1 MNGFKYLFT
10 PIKIG
15 PMTVP
20 NRIVMNAHAHRFYS
34 STGAPNERAI
44 NYYVTRAKGG
54 VGLMIMPYGAAAPYT
69 TTGGRVATQD
79 DNAVPAFAA
88 AVKALHECDTR
99 VLIQLHHHG
108 KYANPRMYG
117 GAALAPSPIMGGILP
132 AVLLGASEMPHEMDI
147 DEIKT
152 LVTAYGSAAYRMRE
166 AGFDG
171 VEISAV
177 LSFLLGSF
185 MSPAT
190 NQRTDEYGGSLENRL
205 RLPLEIIDAI
215 RAAVGPDFVVGMKL
229 DGDEYIDGGLT
240 LDDTKVI
247 APKLEATGKL
257 DYLNIGAG
265 AYPTPHIPP
274 MYFPL
279 GPFVYL
285 SAGIKE
291 VVSLPVFS
299 GGRINDPIQAET
311 ILQNNQADMIAMAR
325 PLIADPEL
333 PNKAREGRIDEIRK
347 CIACNDACWAPLFA
361 ATVPLTCAINPEA
374 GREKEMALKPATER
388 KRIMVIGGG
397 AAGLEA
403 ARVAALRGHQVALYE
418 KDEQLGGQLNI
429 VAKAPGRTDFAEVT
443 RYYTF
448 QMELLNVEIHLG
460 TEVTADMVKAENPDA
475 VVVATGSIPPKPK
488 WPASDKVNVVET
500 REVIE
505 ERVQVGKNVLV
516 VDEEYHMQPLEV
528 ADFLADKGA
537 KVEVVTETLFAGS
550 QVDDSTLAAIYERLL
565 NKGVVI
571 TPLTKVKEIKG
582 DTVTVFNVFT
592 KAERDIK
599 GVDTVVIASGGKA
612 NDALYRSLKGQ
623 VKELHAV
630 GQCLSPRKLRD
641 SIWDGAR
648 VGRLL

>member
-1 MNGFKYLFT
+1 MQEYQHLFT

-20 NRIVMNAHAHRFYS
+20 NRIALNAHAHRFYS
-34 STGAPNERAI
+34 STGTPNERAV
-44 NYYVTRAKGG
+44 NYYVTKAKGG
-54 VGLMIMPYGAAAPYT
+54 VGLIIMPYGAVAPYS

-79 DNAVPAFAA
+79 DNAIPAFAA

-99 VLIQLHHHG
+99 VVIQLHHHG
-108 KYANPRMYG
+108 KYASPRALG
-117 GAALAPSPIMGGILP
+117 GAALAPSPIMGGLLP
-132 AVLLGASEMPHEMDI
+132 VGFLGAHEIPHEMEI
-147 DEIKT
+147 DEIKRV
-152 LVTAYGSAAYRMRE
+152 VTAYGSAAYRMRE
-166 AGFDG
+166 AGYDG

-205 RLPLEIIDAI
+205 RLPLEVIDAV
-215 RAAVGPDFVVGMKL
+215 RGAVGPDFVVGMKI

-240 LDDTKVI
+240 LDDMKVI

-265 AYPTPHIPP
+265 AYTTPHVPP

-285 SAGIKE
+285 AAGIKE
-291 VVSLPVFS
+291 VVNLPVFCGS
-299 GGRINDPIQAET
+299 RINDPIQADN
-311 ILQNNQADMIAMAR
+311 ILANNQADMIAMAR

-347 CIACNDACWAPLFA
+347 CIACNDACWSALFEA
-361 ATVPLTCAINPEA
+361 MVPLTCAINPEA
-374 GREKEMALKPATER
+374 GREKEMALKPATDK
-388 KRIMVIGGG
+388 KRVMVIGGG

-429 VAKAPGRTDFAEVT
+429 VAKVPGRTDFAEVT

-448 QMELLNVEIHLG
+448 QMKLLNVELHLG

-505 ERVQVGKNVLV
+505 EKVQVGKNVLV

-528 ADFLADKGA
+528 ADFLADRGA
-537 KVEVVTETLFAGS
+537 KIEVVTETLFAGS
-550 QVDDSTLAAIYERLL
+550 QVDESTLAAIYERLL

-582 DTVTVFNVFT
+582 DTVVVFNVFT
-592 KAERDIK
+592 KVDREIK
-599 GVDTVVIASGGKA
+599 GLDTVVIASSGKV
-612 NDALYRSLKGQ
+612 NDALYHALKGQ
-623 VKELHAV
+623 VKELHV
-630 GQCLSPRKLRD
+630 IGQCLSPRKLRD

-648 VGRLL
+648 VGRQL

>member
-54 VGLMIMPYGAAAPYT
+54 VGLIIMPYGAVAPYT
-69 TTGGRVATQD
+69 TTGGRVAAQD

-147 DEIKT
+147 DEIKR

-240 LDDTKVI
+240 LDDMKVI

-291 VVSLPVFS
+291 VVSLPVFC

-311 ILQNNQADMIAMAR
+311 ILANSQADMIAMAR

-388 KRIMVIGGG
+388 KRVMVIGGG

-418 KDEQLGGQLNI
+418 KNEQLGGQLNI
-429 VAKAPGRTDFAEVT
+429 VAKAPGRTDFAEVV

-505 ERVQVGKNVLV
+505 ERVQVGNNVLV

-592 KAERDIK
+592 KAEREIK
-599 GVDTVVIASGGKA
+599 GVDTVVIASGGEA
-612 NDALYRSLKGQ
+612 NDTLYRSLKGQ